1 MKRRYHFGN
10 ATSAALREMARV
22 SALIGDLDRRA
33 QLLECD
39 IAAEEERARVFNRS
53 DDAYPMTARILAV
66 RRDNLKATIATLER
80 QFTRPEGTEKLP
92 A

>member
-10 ATSAALREMARV
+10 ANSASLSEMARV
-22 SALIGDLDRRA
+22 SALINDLDRRA
-33 QLLECD
+33 QLIECD

-53 DDAYPMTARILAV
+53 DAAYPIAARILAV
-66 RRDNLKATIATLER
+66 RRDNLKASIATLER
-80 QFTRPEGTEKLP
+80 RLGQ